1 MWAGLMKSFKA
12 LKERTED
19 PREGELPPEGL
30 GTQVAASP
38 FLWVSAPAYLQ
49 ILDLPSLRSHRPVT

>member
-12 LKERTED
+12 LKENTEV
-19 PREGELPPEGL
+19 PREDELPPEGL

-38 FLWVSAPAYLQ
+38 FWWVSAAAYLQ
-49 ILDLPSLRSHRPVT
+49 ILDLPPLRSHRPVT